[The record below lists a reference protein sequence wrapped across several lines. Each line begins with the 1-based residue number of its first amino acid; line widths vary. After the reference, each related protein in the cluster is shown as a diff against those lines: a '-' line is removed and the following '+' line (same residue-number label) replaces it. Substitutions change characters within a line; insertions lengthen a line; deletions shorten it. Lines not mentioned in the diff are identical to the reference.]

1 MTRTADPL
9 QLDASR
15 GFPIHLRNAD
25 GALLAEIGDKEWAE
39 RIKVALD
46 VVRGTPTEDLKAIQY
61 DHRHRHEILID
72 MVAMTKE
79 RDRLLEALKP
89 FAEAYE
95 QWSGGNA
102 PAHFS
107 EAVVPANFR
116 DAAQAYANCQAKEQ
130 PAEVPA

>member
-46 VVRGTPTEDLKAIQY
+46 IVRGTPTEDLKAIQY
-61 DHRHRHEILID
+61 DRRHRHEILLD
-72 MVAMTKE
+72 LVAMTKE

-89 FAEAYE
+89 FAEAHE
-95 QWSGGNA
+95 RWSGGKA
-102 PAHFS
+102 QEHFS
-107 EAVVPANFR
+107 KAVMPSHFR
-116 DAAQAYANCQAKEQ
+116 DAAMAYASCQNETTKG
-130 PAEVPA
+130 